1 MCHWAPWSL
10 AVQALSALC
19 VSRGT
24 GDSVLPPLLLDGL
37 HIDVRVV
44 LGLTVPNSA
53 LAFGLTSP
61 SPFQVEGVIPRVSM
75 IK

>member
-53 LAFGLTSP
+53 LAYGLTSP
-61 SPFQVEGVIPRVSM
+61 SPFQGEGVIPRVSM